1 MEVNADGSDGVGD
14 KCGAVLM
21 DAKLSQSR
29 SHDGCSES
37 GRRCLHCGRLGVG
50 RSRCL
55 DRSRGCV
62 RRSVDG
68 G

>member
-1 MEVNADGSDGVGD
+1 MEVDSDGSDGVGD

-21 DAKLSQSR
+21 DAKLCQSR
-29 SHDGCSES
+29 SHDGRSES
-37 GRRCLHCGRLGVG
+37 GRGCLNCGRLGVG
-50 RSRCL
+50 RSRRL